1 MSDSTNI
8 LTQPFAP
15 GIDSLPI
22 RQKYELICKL
32 WPQCKVPPESLEFQ
46 TYAAF
51 LEYMSS
57 ELDQIQ
63 QHQRLFAVESFGGI
77 LDIIQTLRENYSQ
90 PRSHVLQ
97 ILSTR
102 FLNVEIAAIQ
112 RSLELSIRLWL
123 TLNVNSSNIAI
134 GPTFANEIPLDWD
147 DSISLKTMV
156 VSQFSKGVGA
166 SNYAL
171 RSKIDPN
178 FTAAYLANTCGMKL
192 YWTDNIA
199 SHLCF
204 DLKRQVLTVYRHKI
218 CLVNHLNVGGDVPIP
233 KDILAETLD
242 TLNLLFPFGDL
253 PTKQLLIKE
262 GQRPFY
268 GLGNC
273 NRSRQLDIEQYAYY
287 REELEHLIDS
297 FSKPPRT
304 WRQLA
309 TDRRNKLEWS
319 AFWVT
324 VMVAGLTLVS
334 IPCNIIQATYTVKAY
349 HATLT
354 QMNDERARVG

>member
-1 MSDSTNI
+1 MSDLTNI
-8 LTQPFAP
+8 LNQPLAP
-15 GIDSLPI
+15 GIGSHPI
-22 RQKYELICKL
+22 RPNCELICKI
-32 WPQCKVPPESLEFQ
+32 WPQSNVSPSSFEFQ

-51 LEYMSS
+51 LQYMDS
-57 ELDQIQ
+57 ELDQIR
-63 QHQRLFAVESFGGI
+63 QHQRHFAVESFGGI

-97 ILSTR
+97 LLSTR

-147 DSISLKTMV
+147 DSVSLKTMV
-156 VSQFSKGVGA
+156 ESQFSKGVAA
-166 SNYAL
+166 SHYAP

-199 SHLCF
+199 NHLCF
-204 DLKRQVLTVYRHKI
+204 DLKRQVLTVYKHKI
-218 CLVNHLNVGGDVPIP
+218 CLVNHLNVGGDIPIP

-273 NRSRQLDIEQYAYY
+273 NRSRQLDIKPYAYY

-297 FSKPPRT
+297 FNKPPRT

-334 IPCNIIQATYTVKAY
+334 IPCNVIQATYSVKAY
-349 HATLT
+349 HATLA
-354 QMNDERARVG
+354 QMNDERARAG